1 MIAKYLSVIIL
12 PILLVNTV
20 KAQTIRIN
28 EVSSSN
34 SIYYDED
41 GDTPDWIEL
50 YNYGSV
56 PVSLLNWSISDEE
69 DDNNP
74 WIFPDIT
81 INEDEY
87 LLIWASNKNRGQL
100 TFARTL
106 INQGDIFKYIIPT
119 ASVSSNWTDVNYN
132 DNSWWGGYSGF
143 GYNDGDDNTNIP
155 SGTLSVFIRKD
166 FSISN
171 INNIVSLNLDIDY
184 DDSFVAYINGF
195 EVARANINGNS
206 PAYNATANSD
216 HEAQIYSGGYPDRF
230 VIDNFQNILIEGT
243 NTLSIQ
249 AHNVSDTSSDLSIIP
264 FLTALFSSDTDE
276 GIAPPDVLQ
285 YATEN
290 TSLHTD
296 FKISSSVETI
306 YLRNNSGDL
315 IDSLSFENLQ
325 SDVSI
330 GVSANS
336 SELVYFQTTTPN
348 EENDSNEFDGLVSS
362 TVQFSNDGGALYN
375 SINLT
380 LSGNED
386 DEYIRYTLDSSE
398 PDYTSTFYDSP
409 IQINSNSVIR
419 AKIFKNNYLPSYSD
433 TRSFF
438 FNTSHDMPFV
448 SIVSDPYNL
457 FDNDY
462 GIYEL
467 GDDADSGFPYFGA
480 NFWEDWERPSHFSFY
495 NSDGELE
502 VGFNAGIKIFGA
514 YSRGNAQK
522 SFAFFARG
530 QYGLSEFN
538 YPFFSELN
546 YSKFQSFTLRNSGND
561 WLKSQIKDAATTSLM
576 YGTDLEYQSHRS
588 VASYINGDYWGLY
601 NIREKVNEHFIASKA
616 NVSVDNIDILTNNS
630 EIVYGTNEDYINLK
644 NFISFNS
651 LNVQSNY
658 EYVKTQI
665 DIDNFIIYNVIQ
677 LYGDNQDWPGNN
689 IKYWKSDGG
698 KWRWILYDT
707 DFSFAGEWWAWDV
720 NNHYLRNTLNFVLS
734 GNQTNW
740 ANAPWATFML
750 RNLIQNTEFRNKFVN
765 RYADEI
771 NTRFLGSNVV
781 QHFNDIYD
789 RIIEE
794 VPDHMQRWNSDD
806 DPYNYVE
813 YMINF
818 AVNRPEYAKEH
829 ILSELDLPNYHK
841 VSIENPTP
849 DIGFVKVNNNLKIQ
863 ELTWNGDYFEEV
875 PITLK
880 AIPEFGYT
888 FSHWSGATDSTE
900 EEITLDVNGDKF
912 IEAYFV
918 EDQTPTDLNIVINEI
933 NYKSSDDFNSD
944 DWIELYNPNDYSI
957 DVSNW
962 IFTDDND
969 ANTYVFPEN
978 TIIQEE
984 SYLVVVK
991 DIGDFSNSFAE
1002 ISNYIGEFDFG
1013 LSSSSDAIRIFNS
1026 EMVIQDEVYYTSS
1039 FPWPNLGNGDGY
1051 TLELISPSLDNSL
1064 PESWTNFNQYGSPNQ
1079 VNSPTA
1085 SINNIE
1091 QINAVLW
1098 PNPVGNSLNITLNI
1112 DYSAK
1117 YTIDLFDLKGVNLK
1131 TIFSGNLGLGDININ
1146 YRTDN
1151 LSSGVYIIKII
1162 SNKGINKMIKF
1173 IKR

>member
-1 MIAKYLSVIIL
+1 VKLFRLIL
-12 PILLVNTV
+12 FLMSSNVFC
-20 KAQTIRIN
+20 QDIRIN
-28 EVSSSN
+28 ELVASN
-34 SIYYDED
+34 SIIYDED

-50 YNYGSV
+50 YNYGSA
-56 PVSLLNWSISDEE
+56 PVSLQNWSVSDVV
-69 DDNNP
+69 DNDNP

-100 TFARTL
+100 TFPRTL
-106 INQGDIFKYIIPT
+106 INQGDTFRYITPNS
-119 ASVSSNWTDVNYN
+119 SVPNIWTGVNYN
-132 DNSWWGGYSGF
+132 VNSWLEGSSGF
-143 GYNDGDDNTNIP
+143 GYNDGDDSTNI
-155 SGTLSVFIRKD
+155 SNGTISVFLRKD
-166 FSISN
+166 FTVSN
-171 INNIVSLNLDIDY
+171 IDDIVSLILDVDY
-184 DDSFVAYINGF
+184 DDGFVAYINGV
-195 EVARANINGNS
+195 EVARANINGS
-206 PAYNATANSD
+206 PPAYNSTTNTD
-216 HEAQIYSGGYPDRF
+216 HEAQMYSGGLPDRF
-230 VIDNFQNILIEGT
+230 VVDNFQDILVQGN

-249 AHNVSDTSSDLSIIP
+249 VHNVSNESSDLTIIP
-264 FLTALFSSDTDE
+264 FLTALFSSESSE
-276 GIAPPDVLQ
+276 GVTPPDILQ
-285 YATEN
+285 FSSTN
-290 TSLHTD
+290 SLHTD
-296 FKISSSVETI
+296 FKISSSGESI
-306 YLRNNSGDL
+306 YLKNDNGDL
-315 IDSLSFENLQ
+315 LDSISFENLQ

-841 VSIENPTP
+841 VSIDNPTP

-888 FSHWSGATDSTE
+888 FSHWSGAIDSTE

-1098 PNPVGNSLNITLNI
+1098 PNPVENSLNITLNI

-1162 SNKGINKMIKF
+1162 SNNGINKMIKF

>member
-1 MIAKYLSVIIL
+1 MSSNVFC
-12 PILLVNTV
+12 
-20 KAQTIRIN
+20 QDIRIN
-28 EVSSSN
+28 ELVASN
-34 SIYYDED
+34 SIIYDED

-50 YNYGSV
+50 YNYGSA
-56 PVSLLNWSISDEE
+56 PVSLQNWSVSDVV
-69 DDNNP
+69 DNDNP

-100 TFARTL
+100 TFPRTL
-106 INQGDIFKYIIPT
+106 INQGDTFRYITPNS
-119 ASVSSNWTDVNYN
+119 SVPNIWTGVNYN
-132 DNSWWGGYSGF
+132 VNSWLEGSSGF
-143 GYNDGDDNTNIP
+143 GYNDGDDSTNI
-155 SGTLSVFIRKD
+155 SNGTISVFLRKD
-166 FSISN
+166 FTVSN
-171 INNIVSLNLDIDY
+171 IDDIVSLILDVDY
-184 DDSFVAYINGF
+184 DDGFVAYINGV
-195 EVARANINGNS
+195 EVARANINGS
-206 PAYNATANSD
+206 PPAYNSTTNTD
-216 HEAQIYSGGYPDRF
+216 HEAQMYSGGLPDRF
-230 VIDNFQNILIEGT
+230 VVDNFQDILVQGN

-249 AHNVSDTSSDLSIIP
+249 VHNVSNESSDLTIIP
-264 FLTALFSSDTDE
+264 FLTALFSSESSQGVT
-276 GIAPPDVLQ
+276 PPDILQ
-285 YATEN
+285 FSSTN
-290 TSLHTD
+290 SLHTD
-296 FKISSSVETI
+296 FKISSSGESI
-306 YLRNNSGDL
+306 YLKNDNGDL
-315 IDSLSFENLQ
+315 LDSISFENLQ

-495 NSDGELE
+495 NSDGGLE

-841 VSIENPTP
+841 VSIDNPTP

-888 FSHWSGATDSTE
+888 FSHWSGAIDSTE

-1162 SNKGINKMIKF
+1162 SNNGINKMIKF

>member
-1 MIAKYLSVIIL
+1 MKLFRLIL
-12 PILLVNTV
+12 FLISSNVFC
-20 KAQTIRIN
+20 QDIRIN
-28 EVSSSN
+28 ELVASN
-34 SIYYDED
+34 SIIFDED

-100 TFARTL
+100 TFPRTL
-106 INQGDIFKYIIPT
+106 INQGDIFKYITPNS
-119 ASVSSNWTDVNYN
+119 SVPNIWTGINYN
-132 DNSWWGGYSGF
+132 DNSWLEGSSGF
-143 GYNDGDDNTNIP
+143 GYSDGDDATTLGN
-155 SGTLSVFIRKD
+155 GTISVFIRKD
-166 FSISN
+166 FTISN
-171 INNIVSLNLDIDY
+171 IDEIIGLVLDIDY
-184 DDSFVAYINGF
+184 DDGFVAYVNGF
-195 EVARANINGNS
+195 EVARANINGS
-206 PAYNATANSD
+206 PPAYNATANTD
-216 HEAQIYSGGYPDRF
+216 HEAQIYSGGLPDRF
-230 VIDNFQNILIEGT
+230 VIDNFQDILVQGN

-249 AHNVSDTSSDLSIIP
+249 AHNNSNESSDLSIIP
-264 FLTALFSSDTDE
+264 FLTALFSSESSE
-276 GIAPPDVLQ
+276 GVTPPDILQ
-285 YATEN
+285 FSSTN
-290 TSLHTD
+290 SLHTD
-296 FKISSSVETI
+296 FKISSSGESI
-306 YLRNNSGDL
+306 YLKNDNGDL
-315 IDSLSFENLQ
+315 VDSISFENLQ

-330 GVSANS
+330 GISANS

-348 EENDSNEFDGLVSS
+348 NENDNSESAGIVSS
-362 TVQFSNDGGALYN
+362 VIQFSNDGGAMYN

-386 DEYIRYTLDSSE
+386 GEYIRYTLDSSE
-398 PDYTSTFYDSP
+398 PDYSSIFYDSP
-409 IQINSNSVIR
+409 IQINSNTVVR
-419 AKIFKNNYLPSYSD
+419 AKIFKNNYIPGYSD
-433 TRSFF
+433 TRSYFY
-438 FNTSHDMPFV
+438 NINHDIPFV

-467 GDDADSGFPYFGA
+467 GDDADDGLPQFGA
-480 NFWEDWERPSHFSFY
+480 NFWEDWERPAHFSLF

-502 VGFNAGIKIFGA
+502 IEFNAGIKIFGGW
-514 YSRGNAQK
+514 SRANAQK

-530 QYGLSEFN
+530 QYGTSEFD

-561 WLKSQIKDAATTSLM
+561 WLKSQIKDAAVTSLM
-576 YGTDLEYQSHRS
+576 SGTDLEYQSHQS

-601 NIREKVNEHFIASKA
+601 KIREKVNEHFIASKA
-616 NVSVDNIDILTNNS
+616 NISADDIDLLTNGF
-630 EIVYGTNEDYINLK
+630 EVVHGTNEDYVNLI
-644 NFISFNS
+644 NFISENS
-651 LNVQSNY
+651 LTIAANY
-658 EYVKTQI
+658 EYVKSQI

-677 LYGDNQDWPGNN
+677 IYGDNQDWPGNN

-984 SYLVVVK
+984 SYLVIVK
-991 DIGDFSNSFAE
+991 DIDDFSASFSE
-1002 ISNYIGEFDFG
+1002 ISNYVGEFDFG

-1039 FPWPNLGNGDGY
+1039 FPWPDLGNGDGY

-1064 PESWTNFNQYGSPNQ
+1064 PESWTNFNEYGSPNE

-1091 QINAVLW
+1091 QIKAVLW
-1098 PNPVGNSLNITLNI
+1098 PNPVENSLNITLNI
-1112 DYSAK
+1112 DYSTT
-1117 YTIDLFDLKGVNLK
+1117 YSIDLFDLKGVNLK
-1131 TIFSGNLGLGDININ
+1131 TIFNGNLGLGDININ
-1146 YRTDN
+1146 YQTGN
-1151 LSSGVYIIKII
+1151 LSAGIYLIKI
-1162 SNKGINKMIKF
+1162 SSSDGIYKIIKF
-1173 IKR
+1173 IKK

>member
-1 MIAKYLSVIIL
+1 MSSNVFC
-12 PILLVNTV
+12 
-20 KAQTIRIN
+20 QDIRIN
-28 EVSSSN
+28 ELVASN
-34 SIYYDED
+34 SIIYDED

-50 YNYGSV
+50 YNYGSA
-56 PVSLLNWSISDEE
+56 PVSLQNWSVSDVV
-69 DDNNP
+69 DNDNP

-100 TFARTL
+100 TFPRTL
-106 INQGDIFKYIIPT
+106 INQGDTFRYITPNS
-119 ASVSSNWTDVNYN
+119 SVPNIWTGVNYN
-132 DNSWWGGYSGF
+132 VNSWLEGSSGF
-143 GYNDGDDNTNIP
+143 GYNDGDDSTNI
-155 SGTLSVFIRKD
+155 SNGTISVFLRKD
-166 FSISN
+166 FTVSN
-171 INNIVSLNLDIDY
+171 IDDIVSLILDVDY
-184 DDSFVAYINGF
+184 DDGFVAYINGV
-195 EVARANINGNS
+195 EVARANINGS
-206 PAYNATANSD
+206 PPAYNSTTNTD
-216 HEAQIYSGGYPDRF
+216 HEAQMYSGGLPDRF
-230 VIDNFQNILIEGT
+230 VVDNFQDILVQGN

-249 AHNVSDTSSDLSIIP
+249 VHNVSNESSDLTIIP
-264 FLTALFSSDTDE
+264 FLTALFSSESSQGVT
-276 GIAPPDVLQ
+276 PPDILQ
-285 YATEN
+285 FSSTN
-290 TSLHTD
+290 SLHTD
-296 FKISSSVETI
+296 FKISSSGESI
-306 YLRNNSGDL
+306 YLKNDNGDL
-315 IDSLSFENLQ
+315 LDSISFENLQ

-576 YGTDLEYQSHRS
+576 HGTDLEYQSHRS

-829 ILSELDLPNYHK
+829 ILSEFDLPNYHK
-841 VSIENPTP
+841 VSIDNPTP

-1162 SNKGINKMIKF
+1162 SNNGINKMIKF

>member
-1 MIAKYLSVIIL
+1 MSSNVFC
-12 PILLVNTV
+12 
-20 KAQTIRIN
+20 QDIRIN
-28 EVSSSN
+28 ELVASN
-34 SIYYDED
+34 SIIYDED

-50 YNYGSV
+50 YNYGSA
-56 PVSLLNWSISDEE
+56 PVSLQNWSVSDVV
-69 DDNNP
+69 DNDNP

-100 TFARTL
+100 TFPRTL
-106 INQGDIFKYIIPT
+106 INQGDTFRYITPNS
-119 ASVSSNWTDVNYN
+119 SVPNIWTGVNYN
-132 DNSWWGGYSGF
+132 VNSWLEGSSGF
-143 GYNDGDDNTNIP
+143 GYNDGDDSTNI
-155 SGTLSVFIRKD
+155 SYGTISVFLRKD
-166 FSISN
+166 FTVLN
-171 INNIVSLNLDIDY
+171 IDDIVSLILDVDY
-184 DDSFVAYINGF
+184 DDGFVAYINGV
-195 EVARANINGNS
+195 EVARANINGS
-206 PAYNATANSD
+206 PPAYNSTTNTD
-216 HEAQIYSGGYPDRF
+216 HEAQMYSGGLPDRF
-230 VIDNFQNILIEGT
+230 VVDNFQDILVQGN

-249 AHNVSDTSSDLSIIP
+249 VHNVSNESSDLTIIP
-264 FLTALFSSDTDE
+264 FLTALFSSESSQGVT
-276 GIAPPDVLQ
+276 PPDILQ
-285 YATEN
+285 FSSTN
-290 TSLHTD
+290 SLHTD
-296 FKISSSVETI
+296 FKISSSGESI
-306 YLRNNSGDL
+306 YLKNDNGDL
-315 IDSLSFENLQ
+315 LDSISFENLQ

-495 NSDGELE
+495 NSDGGLE

-665 DIDNFIIYNVIQ
+665 DIDNFIVYNVIQ

-841 VSIENPTP
+841 VSIDNPTP

-888 FSHWSGATDSTE
+888 FSHWSGAIDSTE

-1162 SNKGINKMIKF
+1162 SNNGINKMIKF

>member
-1 MIAKYLSVIIL
+1 VKLFRLIL
-12 PILLVNTV
+12 FLMSSNVFC
-20 KAQTIRIN
+20 QDIRIN
-28 EVSSSN
+28 ELVASN
-34 SIYYDED
+34 SIIYDED

-50 YNYGSV
+50 YNYGSA
-56 PVSLLNWSISDEE
+56 PVSLQNWSVSDVV
-69 DDNNP
+69 DNDNP

-100 TFARTL
+100 TFPRTL
-106 INQGDIFKYIIPT
+106 INQGDTFRYITPNS
-119 ASVSSNWTDVNYN
+119 SVPNIWTGVNYN
-132 DNSWWGGYSGF
+132 VNSWLEGSSGF
-143 GYNDGDDNTNIP
+143 GYNDGDDSTNI
-155 SGTLSVFIRKD
+155 SNGTISVFLRKD
-166 FSISN
+166 FTVSN
-171 INNIVSLNLDIDY
+171 IDDIVSLILDVDY
-184 DDSFVAYINGF
+184 DDGFVAYINGV
-195 EVARANINGNS
+195 EVARANINGS
-206 PAYNATANSD
+206 PPAYNSTTNTD
-216 HEAQIYSGGYPDRF
+216 HEAQMYSGGLPDRF
-230 VIDNFQNILIEGT
+230 VVDNFQDILVQGN

-249 AHNVSDTSSDLSIIP
+249 VHNVSNESSDLTIIP
-264 FLTALFSSDTDE
+264 FLTALFSSESSE
-276 GIAPPDVLQ
+276 GVTPPDILQ
-285 YATEN
+285 FSSTN
-290 TSLHTD
+290 SLHTD
-296 FKISSSVETI
+296 FKISSSGESI
-306 YLRNNSGDL
+306 YLKNDNGDL
-315 IDSLSFENLQ
+315 LDSISFENLQ

-495 NSDGELE
+495 NSDGGLE

-841 VSIENPTP
+841 VSIDNPTP

-1098 PNPVGNSLNITLNI
+1098 PNPVENSLNITLNI

-1162 SNKGINKMIKF
+1162 SNNGINKMIKF

>member
-1 MIAKYLSVIIL
+1 MSSNVFC
-12 PILLVNTV
+12 
-20 KAQTIRIN
+20 QDIRIN
-28 EVSSSN
+28 ELVASN
-34 SIYYDED
+34 SIIYDED

-50 YNYGSV
+50 YNYGSA
-56 PVSLLNWSISDEE
+56 PVSLQNWSVSDVV
-69 DDNNP
+69 DNDNP

-100 TFARTL
+100 TFPRTL
-106 INQGDIFKYIIPT
+106 INQGDTFRYITPNS
-119 ASVSSNWTDVNYN
+119 SVPNIWTGVNYN
-132 DNSWWGGYSGF
+132 VNSWLEGSSGF
-143 GYNDGDDNTNIP
+143 GYNDGDDSTNI
-155 SGTLSVFIRKD
+155 SNGTISVFLRKD
-166 FSISN
+166 FTVSN
-171 INNIVSLNLDIDY
+171 IDDIVSLILDVDY
-184 DDSFVAYINGF
+184 DDGFVAYINGV
-195 EVARANINGNS
+195 EVARANINGS
-206 PAYNATANSD
+206 PPAYNSTTNTD
-216 HEAQIYSGGYPDRF
+216 HEAQMYSGGLPDRF
-230 VIDNFQNILIEGT
+230 VVDNFQDILVQGN

-249 AHNVSDTSSDLSIIP
+249 VHNVSNESSDLTIIP
-264 FLTALFSSDTDE
+264 FLTALFSSESSE
-276 GIAPPDVLQ
+276 GVTPPDILQ
-285 YATEN
+285 FSSTN
-290 TSLHTD
+290 SLHTD
-296 FKISSSVETI
+296 FKISSSGESI
-306 YLRNNSGDL
+306 YLKNDNGDL
-315 IDSLSFENLQ
+315 LDSISFENLQ

-495 NSDGELE
+495 NSDGGLE

-841 VSIENPTP
+841 VSIDNPTP

-1162 SNKGINKMIKF
+1162 SNNGINKMIKF

>member
-1 MIAKYLSVIIL
+1 MKLFRLIL
-12 PILLVNTV
+12 FLISSNVLC
-20 KAQTIRIN
+20 QDIRIN
-28 EVSSSN
+28 ELVASN
-34 SIYYDED
+34 SIIFDED

-56 PVSLLNWSISDEE
+56 PVSLQNWSVSDVVDN
-69 DDNNP
+69 DDP

-87 LLIWASNKNRGQL
+87 LLIWASNKNRGEL
-100 TFARTL
+100 TYPRTL
-106 INQGDIFKYIIPT
+106 ISQGDTFRYITPNS
-119 ASVSSNWTDVNYN
+119 SVPNIWTGINYN
-132 DNSWWGGYSGF
+132 DNSWLEGSSGF
-143 GYNDGDDNTNIP
+143 GYSDGDDATALGN
-155 SGTLSVFIRKD
+155 GTISVFIRKD
-166 FSISN
+166 FTISN
-171 INNIVSLNLDIDY
+171 IDEIIGLVLDIDY
-184 DDSFVAYINGF
+184 DDGFVAYVNGF
-195 EVARANINGNS
+195 EVARANINGS
-206 PAYNATANSD
+206 PPAYNATANTD
-216 HEAQIYSGGYPDRF
+216 HEAQIYSGGLPDRF
-230 VIDNFQNILIEGT
+230 VIDNFQDILVQGN

-249 AHNVSDTSSDLSIIP
+249 AHNNSNESSDLSIIP
-264 FLTALFSSDTDE
+264 FLTALFSSESSE
-276 GIAPPDVLQ
+276 GVTPPDILQ
-285 YATEN
+285 FSSTN
-290 TSLHTD
+290 SLHTD
-296 FKISSSVETI
+296 FKISSSGESI
-306 YLRNNSGDL
+306 YLKNDNGDL
-315 IDSLSFENLQ
+315 VDSISFENLQ

-330 GVSANS
+330 GISANS

-348 EENDSNEFDGLVSS
+348 NENDNSESAGIVSS
-362 TVQFSNDGGALYN
+362 VIQFSNDGGAMYN

-386 DEYIRYTLDSSE
+386 GEYIRYTLDSSE
-398 PDYTSTFYDSP
+398 PDYSSIFYDSP
-409 IQINSNSVIR
+409 IQINSNTVVR
-419 AKIFKNNYLPSYSD
+419 AKIFKNNYIPGYSD
-433 TRSFF
+433 TRSYFY
-438 FNTSHDMPFV
+438 NINHDIPFV

-467 GDDADSGFPYFGA
+467 GDDADDGLPQFGA
-480 NFWEDWERPSHFSFY
+480 NFWEDWERPAHFSLF

-502 VGFNAGIKIFGA
+502 IEFNAGIKIFGGW
-514 YSRGNAQK
+514 SRANAQK

-530 QYGLSEFN
+530 QYGTSEFD

-561 WLKSQIKDAATTSLM
+561 WLKSQIKDAAVTSLM
-576 YGTDLEYQSHRS
+576 FGTDLEYQSHQS

-601 NIREKVNEHFIASKA
+601 KIREKVNEHFIASKA
-616 NVSVDNIDILTNNS
+616 NISVDDIDLLTNDAEVVHGN
-630 EIVYGTNEDYINLK
+630 NEDYINLR
-644 NFISFNS
+644 NFISINNLAYS
-651 LNVQSNY
+651 SNY
-658 EYVKTQI
+658 DYVKTQI

-677 LYGDNQDWPGNN
+677 IYGDNQDWPGNN

-707 DFSFAGEWWAWDV
+707 DFSFSGQWWAWDV
-720 NNHYLRNTLNFVLS
+720 NNHYLINTLNFVLS
-734 GNQTNW
+734 GDQTNW
-740 ANAPWATFML
+740 ANAPWATLML
-750 RNLIQNTEFRNKFVN
+750 RRLIQNTEFRNKFVN

-1098 PNPVGNSLNITLNI
+1098 PNPVENSLNITLNI

>member
-1 MIAKYLSVIIL
+1 MKLFRLIL
-12 PILLVNTV
+12 FLISSNVFC
-20 KAQTIRIN
+20 QDIRIN
-28 EVSSSN
+28 ELVASN
-34 SIYYDED
+34 SIIFDED

-106 INQGDIFKYIIPT
+106 INQGDIFKYITPNS
-119 ASVSSNWTDVNYN
+119 SVPNIWTGINYN
-132 DNSWWGGYSGF
+132 DNSWLEGSSGF
-143 GYNDGDDNTNIP
+143 GYSDGDDATTLGN
-155 SGTLSVFIRKD
+155 GTISVFIRKD
-166 FSISN
+166 FTISN
-171 INNIVSLNLDIDY
+171 IDEIIGLVLDIDY
-184 DDSFVAYINGF
+184 DDGFVAYVNGF
-195 EVARANINGNS
+195 EVARANINGS
-206 PAYNATANSD
+206 PPAYNATANTD
-216 HEAQIYSGGYPDRF
+216 HEAQIYSGGLPDRF
-230 VIDNFQNILIEGT
+230 VIDNFQDILVQGN

-249 AHNVSDTSSDLSIIP
+249 AHNNSNESSDLSIIP
-264 FLTALFSSDTDE
+264 FLTALFSSESSE
-276 GIAPPDVLQ
+276 GVTPPDILQ
-285 YATEN
+285 FSSTN
-290 TSLHTD
+290 SLHTD
-296 FKISSSVETI
+296 FKISSSGESI
-306 YLRNNSGDL
+306 YLKNDNGDL
-315 IDSLSFENLQ
+315 VDSISFENLQ

-330 GVSANS
+330 GISANS

-348 EENDSNEFDGLVSS
+348 NENDNSESAGIVSS
-362 TVQFSNDGGALYN
+362 VIQFSNDGGAMYN

-386 DEYIRYTLDSSE
+386 GEYIRYTLDSSE
-398 PDYTSTFYDSP
+398 PDYSSIFYDSP
-409 IQINSNSVIR
+409 IQINSNTVVR
-419 AKIFKNNYLPSYSD
+419 AKIFKNNYIPGYSD
-433 TRSFF
+433 TRSYFY
-438 FNTSHDMPFV
+438 NINHDIPFV

-467 GDDADSGFPYFGA
+467 GDDADDGLPQFGA
-480 NFWEDWERPSHFSFY
+480 NFWEDWERPAHFSLF

-502 VGFNAGIKIFGA
+502 IEFNAGIKIFGGW
-514 YSRGNAQK
+514 SRANAQK

-530 QYGLSEFN
+530 QYGTSEFD

-561 WLKSQIKDAATTSLM
+561 WLKSQIKDAAVTSLM
-576 YGTDLEYQSHRS
+576 SGTDLEYQSHQS

-601 NIREKVNEHFIASKA
+601 KIREKVNEHFIASKA
-616 NVSVDNIDILTNNS
+616 NISADDIDLLTNGF
-630 EIVYGTNEDYINLK
+630 EVVHGTNEDYVNLI
-644 NFISFNS
+644 NFISENS
-651 LNVQSNY
+651 LTIAANY
-658 EYVKTQI
+658 EYVKSQI

-677 LYGDNQDWPGNN
+677 IYGDNQDWPGNN

-707 DFSFAGEWWAWDV
+707 DFSFSGQWWAWDV
-720 NNHYLRNTLNFVLS
+720 NNHYLINTLNFVLS
-734 GNQTNW
+734 GIQTNW
-740 ANAPWATFML
+740 ANAPWATLML
-750 RNLIQNTEFRNKFVN
+750 RRLIQNTEFRNKFVN

-829 ILSELDLPNYHK
+829 ILTELDLPNYHK
-841 VSIENPTP
+841 VSLENSTP
-849 DIGFVKVNNNLKIQ
+849 EFGFIRVNNNLKIQ
-863 ELTWNGDYFEEV
+863 ELIWNGDYFEEV
-875 PITLK
+875 PIILK
-880 AIPEFGYT
+880 AVPEFGYT
-888 FSHWSGATDSTE
+888 FSHWSGGVDSNE
-900 EEITLDVNGDKF
+900 EEINVDVYEE
-912 IEAYFV
+912 IEITAHFV

-933 NYKSSDDFNSD
+933 NYKSSDEFNSD
-944 DWIELYNPNDYSI
+944 DWIELYNPNSYSVNI
-957 DVSNW
+957 SNW

-984 SYLVVVK
+984 SYLVIVK
-991 DIGDFSNSFAE
+991 DIDDFSASFSE
-1002 ISNYIGEFDFG
+1002 ISNYVGEFDFG

-1039 FPWPNLGNGDGY
+1039 FPWPDLGNGDGY

-1064 PESWTNFNQYGSPNQ
+1064 PESWTNFNEYGSPNE
-1079 VNSPTA
+1079 VNSPTT

-1091 QINAVLW
+1091 QIKAVLW
-1098 PNPVGNSLNITLNI
+1098 PNPVENSLNITLNI
-1112 DYSAK
+1112 DYSTT
-1117 YTIDLFDLKGVNLK
+1117 YSIDLFDLKGVNLK
-1131 TIFSGNLGLGDININ
+1131 TIFNGNLGLGDININ
-1146 YRTDN
+1146 YQTGN
-1151 LSSGVYIIKII
+1151 LSAGIYLIKI
-1162 SNKGINKMIKF
+1162 SSSDGIYKIIKF
-1173 IKR
+1173 IKK

>member
-1 MIAKYLSVIIL
+1 MKLFRLIL
-12 PILLVNTV
+12 FLISSNVFC
-20 KAQTIRIN
+20 QDIRIN
-28 EVSSSN
+28 ELVASN
-34 SIYYDED
+34 SIIFDED

-106 INQGDIFKYIIPT
+106 INQGDIFKYITPNS
-119 ASVSSNWTDVNYN
+119 SVPNIWTGINYN
-132 DNSWWGGYSGF
+132 DNSWLEGSSGF
-143 GYNDGDDNTNIP
+143 GYSDGDDATTLGN
-155 SGTLSVFIRKD
+155 GTISVFIRKD
-166 FSISN
+166 FTISN
-171 INNIVSLNLDIDY
+171 IDEIIGLVLDIDY
-184 DDSFVAYINGF
+184 DDGFVAYVNGF
-195 EVARANINGNS
+195 EVARANINGNP

-230 VIDNFQNILIEGT
+230 VINNFQDILIEGT

-264 FLTALFSSDTDE
+264 FLTVLFTSDTGD
-276 GIAPPDVLQ
+276 GIVPPDVLQ

-296 FKISSSVETI
+296 FKISSSGETI
-306 YLRNNSGDL
+306 YLRNNSGNL

-336 SELVYFQTTTPN
+336 TELVYFQTTTPN
-348 EENDSNEFDGLVSS
+348 NENDNSESAGIVSS
-362 TVQFSNDGGALYN
+362 VIQFSNDGGAMYN

-386 DEYIRYTLDSSE
+386 GEYIRYTLDSSE
-398 PDYTSTFYDSP
+398 PDYTSIFYDSP
-409 IQINSNSVIR
+409 IQINSNTVVR
-419 AKIFKNNYLPSYSD
+419 AKIFKNNYIPGYSD
-433 TRSFF
+433 TRSYFY
-438 FNTSHDMPFV
+438 NINHDIPFV

-467 GDDADSGFPYFGA
+467 GDDADDGLPQFGA
-480 NFWEDWERPSHFSFY
+480 NFWEDWERPAHFSLF

-502 VGFNAGIKIFGA
+502 IEFNAGIKIFGGW
-514 YSRGNAQK
+514 SRANAQK

-530 QYGLSEFN
+530 QYGTSEFD

-561 WLKSQIKDAATTSLM
+561 WLKSQIKDAAVTSLM
-576 YGTDLEYQSHRS
+576 FGTDLEYQSHQS

-601 NIREKVNEHFIASKA
+601 KIREKVNEHFIASKA
-616 NVSVDNIDILTNNS
+616 NISVDDIDLLTNGS
-630 EIVYGTNEDYINLK
+630 EVVHGTNEDYVNLI
-644 NFISFNS
+644 NFISENS
-651 LNVQSNY
+651 LTIAANY
-658 EYVKTQI
+658 EYVKSQI

-677 LYGDNQDWPGNN
+677 IYGDNQDWPGNN

-707 DFSFAGEWWAWDV
+707 DFSFSGQWWAWDV
-720 NNHYLRNTLNFVLS
+720 NNHYLINTLNFVLS
-734 GNQTNW
+734 GIQTNW
-740 ANAPWATFML
+740 ANAPWATLML
-750 RNLIQNTEFRNKFVN
+750 RRLIQNTEFRNKFVN
-765 RYADEI
+765 RYADEL
-771 NTRFLGSNVV
+771 NTRFLASDVV

-789 RIIEE
+789 VILDE
-794 VPDHMQRWNSDD
+794 VPDHMQRWNSNDN
-806 DPYNYVE
+806 PYYFVE
-813 YMINF
+813 HMINF

-829 ILSELDLPNYHK
+829 ILSELNLPNYHN
-841 VSIENPTP
+841 VSLENSTP
-849 DIGFVKVNNNLKIQ
+849 EFGFIRVNNNLKIQ

-880 AIPEFGYT
+880 AVPEFGYT
-888 FSHWSGATDSTE
+888 FSHWSGGVDSNE
-900 EEITLDVNGDKF
+900 EEINVDVYEE
-912 IEAYFV
+912 IEITAHFV

-933 NYKSSDDFNSD
+933 NYKSSDEFNSD
-944 DWIELYNPNDYSI
+944 DWIELYNPNSYSLNI
-957 DVSNW
+957 SNW

-984 SYLVVVK
+984 SYLVIVK
-991 DIGDFSNSFAE
+991 DIDDFSASFSE
-1002 ISNYIGEFDFG
+1002 ISNYVGEFDFG

-1039 FPWPNLGNGDGY
+1039 FPWPDLGNGDGY

-1064 PESWTNFNQYGSPNQ
+1064 PESWTNFNEYGSPNE
-1079 VNSPTA
+1079 VNSSTA

-1091 QINAVLW
+1091 QIKAVLW
-1098 PNPVGNSLNITLNI
+1098 PNPVENSLNITLNI
-1112 DYSAK
+1112 DYSTT
-1117 YTIDLFDLKGVNLK
+1117 YSIDLFDLKGVNLK
-1131 TIFSGNLGLGDININ
+1131 TIFNGNLGLGDININ
-1146 YRTDN
+1146 YQTGN
-1151 LSSGVYIIKII
+1151 LSAGIYLIKI
-1162 SNKGINKMIKF
+1162 SSSDGIYKIIKF
-1173 IKR
+1173 IKK

>member
-1 MIAKYLSVIIL
+1 VKLFRLIL
-12 PILLVNTV
+12 FLMSSNVFC
-20 KAQTIRIN
+20 QDIRIN
-28 EVSSSN
+28 ELVASN
-34 SIYYDED
+34 SIIYDED

-50 YNYGSV
+50 YNYGSA
-56 PVSLLNWSISDEE
+56 PVSLQNWSVSDVV
-69 DDNNP
+69 DNDNP

-100 TFARTL
+100 TFPRTL
-106 INQGDIFKYIIPT
+106 INQGDTFRYITPNS
-119 ASVSSNWTDVNYN
+119 SVPNIWTGVNYN
-132 DNSWWGGYSGF
+132 VNSWLEGSSGF
-143 GYNDGDDNTNIP
+143 GYNDGDDSTNI
-155 SGTLSVFIRKD
+155 SNGTISVFLRKD
-166 FSISN
+166 FTVSN
-171 INNIVSLNLDIDY
+171 IDDIVSLILDVDY
-184 DDSFVAYINGF
+184 DDGFVAYINGV
-195 EVARANINGNS
+195 EVARANINGS
-206 PAYNATANSD
+206 PPAYNSTTNTD
-216 HEAQIYSGGYPDRF
+216 HEAQMYSGGLPDRF
-230 VIDNFQNILIEGT
+230 VVDNFQDILVQGN

-249 AHNVSDTSSDLSIIP
+249 VHNVSNESSDLTIIP
-264 FLTALFSSDTDE
+264 FLTALFSSESSE
-276 GIAPPDVLQ
+276 GVTPPDILQ
-285 YATEN
+285 FSSTN
-290 TSLHTD
+290 SLHTD
-296 FKISSSVETI
+296 FKISSSGESI
-306 YLRNNSGDL
+306 YLKNDNGDL
-315 IDSLSFENLQ
+315 LDSISFENLQ

-841 VSIENPTP
+841 VSIDNPTP

-1098 PNPVGNSLNITLNI
+1098 PNPVENSLNITLNI

-1162 SNKGINKMIKF
+1162 SNNGINKMIKF

>member
-1 MIAKYLSVIIL
+1 MSSNVFC
-12 PILLVNTV
+12 
-20 KAQTIRIN
+20 QDIRIN
-28 EVSSSN
+28 ELVASN
-34 SIYYDED
+34 SIIYDED

-50 YNYGSV
+50 YNYGSA
-56 PVSLLNWSISDEE
+56 PVSLQNWSVSDVV
-69 DDNNP
+69 DNDNP

-100 TFARTL
+100 TFPRTL
-106 INQGDIFKYIIPT
+106 INQGDTFRYITPNS
-119 ASVSSNWTDVNYN
+119 SVPNIWTGVNYN
-132 DNSWWGGYSGF
+132 VNSWLEGSSGF
-143 GYNDGDDNTNIP
+143 GYNDGDDSTNI
-155 SGTLSVFIRKD
+155 SNGTISVFLRKD
-166 FSISN
+166 FTVSN
-171 INNIVSLNLDIDY
+171 IDDIVSLILDVDY
-184 DDSFVAYINGF
+184 DDGFVAYINGV
-195 EVARANINGNS
+195 EVARANINGS
-206 PAYNATANSD
+206 PPAYNSTTNTD
-216 HEAQIYSGGYPDRF
+216 HEAQMYSGGLPDRF
-230 VIDNFQNILIEGT
+230 VVDNFQDILVQGN

-249 AHNVSDTSSDLSIIP
+249 VHNVSNESSDLTIIP
-264 FLTALFSSDTDE
+264 FLTALFSSESSE
-276 GIAPPDVLQ
+276 GVTPPDILQ
-285 YATEN
+285 FSSTN
-290 TSLHTD
+290 SLHTD
-296 FKISSSVETI
+296 FKISSSGESI
-306 YLRNNSGDL
+306 YLKNDNGDL
-315 IDSLSFENLQ
+315 LDSISFENLQ

-962 IFTDDND
+962 IFSDDND

-1162 SNKGINKMIKF
+1162 SNNGINKMIKF